1 MNTPTIWIIFP
12 GIAAGLLYLLRRRK
26 RAIHLT
32 GLILALFLALLA
44 WKLPTGGEISLGPF
58 SWLPSLNLTDTMT
71 VLGRR
76 FILDAT
82 ARPFLIFIYL
92 GIALWFGGA
101 YIARAG
107 ILFIPVGLAIA
118 ALLTAALAVEPFL
131 YAALLIEMAALAC
144 TPILSPPGKP
154 VGRGVLRFLTFQ
166 TLGVPFI
173 LYAGLLLSGVQTK
186 PENPTLVI
194 HIAILM
200 ILGFAFFTAIFPFHT
215 WIPMIAEEA
224 NPYTAAFVFFFIPGI
239 VSLFALEFLN
249 RYPWLQAEPG
259 VPVVLSFLGVL
270 MVSIGGIWVAFQRNL
285 ARIMGYTAI
294 VEIGLSLLAISLGTG
309 SSANIPLQNLFFAL
323 FLPRGI
329 GLALWSLALTSLQEH
344 SKDLSFRN
352 VQGLARR
359 APVAASS
366 LLIAHFSLAGFPL
379 LASFPVDIAL
389 WTALSSQS
397 LSAAL
402 LVLLGFIG
410 VLFAGARTLAVLV
423 MGQENENWRIHEARP
438 EIFFLGI
445 GMGMIFLIGLLPQW
459 FMPMMI
465 NMAQILRGAGG

>member
-12 GIAAGLLYLLRRRK
+12 AIAAGILYLLRGRK
-26 RAIHLT
+26 RTMNLV
-32 GLILALFLALLA
+32 GVVLALLLAWLA
-44 WKLPTGGEISLGPF
+44 WKLPIGETLSLGPL

-71 VLGRR
+71 ILGRR
-76 FILDAT
+76 FILDAA

-92 GIALWFGGA
+92 GIAMWFGGA
-101 YIARAG
+101 YIARTG
-107 ILFIPVGLAIA
+107 ILFIPAGMAIA

-144 TPILSPPGKP
+144 LPILSPPGKQ

-173 LYAGLLLSGVQTK
+173 LYAGLLLSGVQTT

-194 HIAILM
+194 RIAILM
-200 ILGFAFFTAIFPFHT
+200 VLGFSLFTAIFPFHT

-259 VPVVLSFLGVL
+259 VSTALSLLGIL
-270 MVSIGGIWVAFQRNL
+270 MVSLGGIWAAFQRHL
-285 ARIMGYTAI
+285 GRIMGYAAI

-309 SSANIPLQNLFFAL
+309 NNANPALQNLFFAL
-323 FLPRGI
+323 FLPRGVALAVWA
-329 GLALWSLALTSLQEH
+329 LALASLQEQF
-344 SKDLSFRN
+344 KELSFRS

-359 APVAASS
+359 APVASGS
-366 LLIAHFSLAGFPL
+366 LLLAHFSLAGFPL
-379 LASFPVDIAL
+379 LASFPVDVAL

-397 LSAAL
+397 LSMAL

-410 VLFAGARTLAVLV
+410 LLFAGLRSLAVLV
-423 MGQENENWRIHEARP
+423 MGQENEDWRITESRP
-438 EIFFLGI
+438 QLLFLGV

-465 NMAQILRGAGG
+465 NLAQILKGAGG